1 MNPESSRIN
10 GDLPDG
16 ISVIVPVYQAM
27 DTLDELVRGLEVEI
41 PKINPN
47 FEVILVDDG
56 SLDSSWEVILKLAKE
71 LPFVHGIQLMRNYG
85 QHNAT
90 LCGVR
95 NARYAITLTMDD
107 DLQHG
112 PSEVGKLF
120 AELKSGYDVVYGAPR
135 RQTQGYLRNLVT
147 RHTKRFL
154 AWVMGVPSIRNI
166 SAFRVFRTDLRKAF
180 ETFSGPNLILDVLL
194 SWGTG
199 RFSSVYVDESPRLT
213 GKSNY
218 NFFMLVQQ
226 ALLILVGFSTVP
238 LRFASYL
245 GFLMTLFGLGV
256 FIYVLV
262 LYFAEGSLPGFPFL
276 ASIISLFGGVQLFT
290 LGIFGEY
297 LARVFNRSMDKPP
310 YVINKTSGQE
320 SC

>member
-1 MNPESSRIN
+1 MHPESSRMKGN
-10 GDLPDG
+10 LPDG
-16 ISVIVPVYQAM
+16 ISVVVPVYQAV
-27 DTLDELVRGLEVEI
+27 DTLDELVRALDVEI
-41 PKINPN
+41 PKLNPN

-56 SLDSSWEVILKLAKE
+56 SLDDSWQVILKLAKE
-71 LPFVHGIQLMRNYG
+71 FPFIHGIQLMRNYG

-95 NARYAITLTMDD
+95 NARYAITITMDD
-107 DLQHG
+107 DLQHC

-154 AWVMGVPSIRNI
+154 AWVMGVPSVRNI
-166 SAFRVFRTDLRKAF
+166 SAFRVFRTDLRRAF
-180 ETFSGPNLILDVLL
+180 EAFSSPNLILDVLL
-194 SWGTG
+194 SWGTS

-218 NFFMLVQQ
+218 NFFELVQQ
-226 ALLILVGFSTVP
+226 ALLILIGFSTIP

-245 GFLMTLFGLGV
+245 GFFMTLFGLGV
-256 FIYVLV
+256 FLYVLV
-262 LYFAEGSLPGFPFL
+262 SYFAEGSLPGFPFL

-297 LARVFNRSMDKPP
+297 LGRVFSRSMDKPS
-310 YVINKTSGQE
+310 YVIHRTSGPE